1 MISLGVQLSELA
13 RHSEALLQHSLA
25 SPGPGTLLVVPV
37 TIVVAV
43 ADNGVIGRGNALPW
57 DLPDDLQHFKR
68 TTMGRPII
76 MGRKTFESIG
86 RPLPGRLNII
96 LTRDDAWQ
104 AAGVSVA
111 TSMEQAIDIAEGQ
124 ALIDGA
130 DRVMVI
136 GGAEVYRQA
145 LPFTSRVFLTRVHGK
160 IHGDAFFDL
169 GQIALW
175 RELSRLEISAGER
188 NSHDF
193 SVIELENTETI

>member
-1 MISLGVQLSELA
+1 MRESDSL
-13 RHSEALLQHSLA
+13 
-25 SPGPGTLLVVPV
+25 PV
-37 TIVVAV
+37 SIVVAV

-76 MGRKTFESIG
+76 MGRKTYESIG

-96 LTRDDAWQ
+96 LTRDGAWQ
-104 AAGVSVA
+104 TPGVSVA
-111 TSMEQAIDIAEGQ
+111 TSIEQAIDLAEGQ

-130 DRVMVI
+130 DSVMVI

-145 LPFTSRVFLTRVHGK
+145 LPFTSRVFLTRVHGNVD
-160 IHGDAFFDL
+160 GDAFFDL
-169 GQIALW
+169 DQIVSW
-175 RELSRLEISAGER
+175 RELSRIEVSAGGR

-193 SVIELENTETI
+193 SVVELENTQTA

>member
-1 MISLGVQLSELA
+1 M
-13 RHSEALLQHSLA
+13 
-25 SPGPGTLLVVPV
+25 V
-37 TIVVAV
+37 TIRSPIFPRPWQSDMRASDRLPVAVVVAV

-96 LTRDDAWQ
+96 LTRDSAWH
-104 AAGVSVA
+104 ASGVSVA
-111 TSMEQAIDIAEGQ
+111 TSMEQAIEIAEGQ

-130 DRVMVI
+130 DSVMVI

-145 LPFTSRVFLTRVHGK
+145 LPFTSRAFLTRVHGNV
-160 IHGDAFFDL
+160 HGDAFFNLD
-169 GQIALW
+169 QIASW
-175 RELSRLEISAGER
+175 RELSRIEVSAGER

-193 SVIELENTETI
+193 SVIELISNQPT

>member
-1 MISLGVQLSELA
+1 MRQSDSL
-13 RHSEALLQHSLA
+13 
-25 SPGPGTLLVVPV
+25 PV
-37 TIVVAV
+37 SIVVAV

-76 MGRKTFESIG
+76 MGRKTYESIG

-96 LTRDDAWQ
+96 LTRDSAWQ
-104 AAGVSVA
+104 TPDVSVA
-111 TSMEQAIDIAEGQ
+111 TSIEQAIEIAEGQ

-130 DRVMVI
+130 DSVMVI

-145 LPFTSRVFLTRVHGK
+145 LPFTSRVFLTRVHGNV
-160 IHGDAFFDL
+160 HGDAFFDL
-169 GQIALW
+169 GQISLW

-193 SVIELENTETI
+193 SVIELESIQTT

>member
-1 MISLGVQLSELA
+1 MRESDSL
-13 RHSEALLQHSLA
+13 
-25 SPGPGTLLVVPV
+25 PV
-37 TIVVAV
+37 AIVVAV

-111 TSMEQAIDIAEGQ
+111 TSIDQAIDIAEGQ

-130 DRVMVI
+130 DSVMVI

-160 IHGDAFFDL
+160 VHGDAFFDL

-193 SVIELENTETI
+193 SVVELENTQST

>member
-1 MISLGVQLSELA
+1 MRQSDSL
-13 RHSEALLQHSLA
+13 
-25 SPGPGTLLVVPV
+25 PV
-37 TIVVAV
+37 SIVVAV

-76 MGRKTFESIG
+76 MGRKTYESIG

-96 LTRDDAWQ
+96 LTRDSAWQ
-104 AAGVSVA
+104 TPDVSVA
-111 TSMEQAIDIAEGQ
+111 TSIEQAIEIAEGQ

-130 DRVMVI
+130 DSVMVI

-160 IHGDAFFDL
+160 VHGDAFFDL

-193 SVIELENTETI
+193 SVIELESIQTT

>member
-1 MISLGVQLSELA
+1 MRQSESL
-13 RHSEALLQHSLA
+13 
-25 SPGPGTLLVVPV
+25 PV

-43 ADNGVIGRGNALPW
+43 ADNGVIGLGNALPW

-96 LTRDDAWQ
+96 LTRDTAWQ
-104 AAGVSVA
+104 APGVSA
-111 TSMEQAIDIAEGQ
+111 ANSMEQAIYIAGDQ

-130 DRVMVI
+130 DSVMVI

-145 LPFTSRVFLTRVHGK
+145 LPFTSRVFLTRVHGNM
-160 IHGDAFFDL
+160 HGDAFFDL
-169 GQIALW
+169 EQIASW
-175 RELSRLEISAGER
+175 RQLSRLEVSASER
-188 NSHDF
+188 NSHNF
-193 SVIELENTETI
+193 SVIELENTQTP